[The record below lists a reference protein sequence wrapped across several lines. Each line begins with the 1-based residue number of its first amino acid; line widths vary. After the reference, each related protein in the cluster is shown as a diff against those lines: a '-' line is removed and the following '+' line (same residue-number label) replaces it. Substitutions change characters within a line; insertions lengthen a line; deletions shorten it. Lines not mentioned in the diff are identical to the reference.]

1 MPRNTLWFPPG
12 VAGRR
17 FLTSA
22 GCIND
27 VFRGAAVA
35 ETDRLLPLSHV
46 FHRNHIS
53 TRSFEIVAKDDSSR
67 KDELTQLLLRSAF
80 VEAAVSAI
88 ESARAAEC
96 PLSLLVVDIDH
107 FKLVNDTYGHLQ
119 GDNILTEVAE
129 LLQANLRTYDIAAR
143 YGGDEF
149 VALLPNTTQEG
160 AVEVAERTCAAARG
174 HIFRLRDR
182 VGAVPITLSM
192 GVAVFPQ
199 HGDDL
204 ESLFAAA
211 DRALYQVKRQGRD
224 GVAVASSSGLEQSPL
239 PLSIDRF
246 VGRENELR
254 TLVHLLEDSTSGQP
268 RVVAI
273 SGEAGVGKTTL
284 LRQLRPEV
292 RLRGG
297 MMVAGRCNAAEIQP
311 PYAPW
316 VDIISYISRLDR
328 EDERDWV
335 ELSQLVPGLKS
346 PEREGRGGTKYA
358 LLAEMAEYLRRASQ
372 RRPLLLVL
380 EDMQWADS
388 ASWDTLEYLIPQLE
402 SERILICLT
411 LRAEE
416 VRGEALER
424 RRRLSRN
431 PFFNEIT
438 LSRLSRE
445 ELKRWMEAAFHRQ
458 DVGREMLAFLYR
470 HTEGNPLFVVQVLR
484 TLLDEGYI
492 WYSGDKWDWKPVS
505 ELRLPLAVSDL
516 IHRRLTRLSPQ
527 AQAVLTTVAV
537 MGREFDVDLALA
549 AGAGSE
555 DELLDAIDEGVAA
568 AVLQPSS
575 ERGGD
580 RYVWTHG
587 KMAEVLRDSINTRRR
602 RKIHETIAQAMARL
616 TPDAHDEI
624 ATHYDRGGETLKAY
638 RHALLAAENASA
650 VHAHQEATELLRV
663 AERNSTEP
671 SQLAEVRARLARI
684 AEVSGRYDEA
694 EELCDLAIEWYVGQN
709 ERHRALPLR
718 RMRERL
724 RAILGQP
731 ARLTLESCLG
741 LEREAADLGDK
752 QERVSILTMMS
763 QAYERLGDRKAAE
776 RIAWDCVSMAEGV
789 GDGSL
794 LADSLNRLA
803 ITLEQDQ
810 PEQSAEIYRRAL
822 HIYHSLR
829 DSRGEAR
836 CHNNLGIALSLRG
849 DHEQARREFAAA
861 ISLSRTTGNEDMW
874 GLASLNLGVCAL
886 KAGEFES
893 ARELFGESLAH
904 FAGVRNSER
913 QLYALYNL
921 AHLDR
926 ARRDYESAA
935 ELYDVALSTAQ
946 RLQQSDVEIGA
957 IAGGGLSRLELGNEA
972 AARQA
977 LATAAEKLKNRPD
990 WFQGREVVEAL
1001 SIRLSTLDG
1010 NLDEALDRFDNSLT
1024 LSSASDVY
1032 SAAWLT
1038 AECAEVLFEHDPTH
1052 IRSSVLRYAERVKGL
1067 GYTEMSRRYE
1077 VLLSRTA

>member
-1 MPRNTLWFPPG
+1 
-12 VAGRR
+12 
-17 FLTSA
+17 
-22 GCIND
+22 
-27 VFRGAAVA
+27 
-35 ETDRLLPLSHV
+35 
-46 FHRNHIS
+46 
-53 TRSFEIVAKDDSSR
+53 
-67 KDELTQLLLRSAF
+67 
-80 VEAAVSAI
+80 VSAI
-88 ESARAAEC
+88 DAARAADC
-96 PLSLLVVDIDH
+96 PLALLVVDIDH

-119 GDNILTEVAE
+119 GDNILSEVAE
-129 LLQANLRTYDIAAR
+129 LLQRNLRTYDIAAR

-149 VALLPNTTQEG
+149 VALLPNTTHEG
-160 AVEVAERTCAAARG
+160 ALEVAERTCAAARA
-174 HIFRLRDR
+174 HLFRLRDR
-182 VGAVPITLSM
+182 VGAVPVTLSM

-199 HGDDL
+199 HGEDL

-224 GVAVASSSGLEQSPL
+224 GVAVASTVGLEQAPL

-246 VGRENELR
+246 VGREDELR
-254 TLVHLLEDSTSGQP
+254 TLVHLLEDSAGGQP

-297 MMVAGRCNAAEIQP
+297 MMVVGRCNAAEIQP

-316 VDIISYISRLDR
+316 VEILSGIIRHDGVDDR
-328 EDERDWV
+328 EWH
-335 ELSQLVPGLKS
+335 ELSQLVPALAS
-346 PEREGRGGTKYA
+346 PPREGRGGTRYA
-358 LLAEMAEYLRRASQ
+358 LLAEIAEFLRRSSQ
-372 RRPLLLVL
+372 SRPLLIVL

-402 SERILICLT
+402 SERVLVCLT

-416 VRGEALER
+416 MREDAIER

-431 PFFNEIT
+431 PFFAEIT
-438 LSRLSRE
+438 LERLSRE
-445 ELKRWMEAAFHRQ
+445 EMKRWMEGAFHRQ
-458 DVGREMLAFLYR
+458 DVGREMLAFIYR

-484 TLLDEGYI
+484 TLVDEGAI
-492 WYSGDKWDWKPVS
+492 WYAGDRWEWKPVS

-516 IHRRLTRLSPQ
+516 IQRRLSRLSPK

-537 MGREFDVDLALA
+537 LGREFDVDLAIA
-549 AGAGSE
+549 SGAGSE
-555 DELLDAIDEGVAA
+555 DELLDAIDEGIAA
-568 AVLQPSS
+568 AVLQPAN

-580 RYVWTHG
+580 RFAWTHG
-587 KMAEVLRDSINTRRR
+587 KMAEVLRDSINPRRR
-602 RKIHETIAQAMARL
+602 RKIHSLIARAMERQ
-616 TPDAHDEI
+616 TPGAHDEI
-624 ATHYDRGGETLKAY
+624 ATHYDRGGDAAKAY
-638 RHALLAAENASA
+638 EHALLAAESA
-650 VHAHQEATELLRV
+650 HMVHAHHEATDFLRV
-663 AERNSTEP
+663 AEKNATEP

-694 EELCDLAIEWYVGQN
+694 EELCDLAIEWYSGQGN
-709 ERHRALPLR
+709 RGRALQLR

-724 RAILGQP
+724 RSLLGQP
-731 ARLTLESCLG
+731 ARLTLEACLS
-741 LEREAADLGDK
+741 LEREAADLGNRE
-752 QERVSILTMMS
+752 ERVSLLTMMS

-776 RIAWDCVSMAEGV
+776 RIAWDCVGMSEGV
-789 GDGSL
+789 GDGRL

-803 ITLEQDQ
+803 ITLEQDH
-810 PEQSAEIYRRAL
+810 PEQATEIYRRAL
-822 HIYHSLR
+822 LIYRGLR

-836 CHNNLGIALSLRG
+836 CHNNLGIVLSLRG
-849 DHEQARREFAAA
+849 DHEQARREFNAAVA
-861 ISLSRTTGNEDMW
+861 LSRTTANEDMW

-886 KAGEFES
+886 KAGEFEN

-904 FAGVRNSER
+904 FAGVKNSER

-926 ARRDYESAA
+926 ARGDYESAA
-935 ELYDVALSTAQ
+935 ELYDVVLGTAQ

-957 IAGGGLSRLELGNEA
+957 LAGAGLCRLEMGDEVG
-972 AARQA
+972 ARQA
-977 LATAAEKLKNRPD
+977 YTAATDKLRSRPD

-1001 SIRLSTLDG
+1001 AIRIAARDG
-1010 NLDEALDRFDNSLT
+1010 NVDEAFDRFENSLT
-1024 LSSASDVY
+1024 LTSSADVY

-1038 AECAEVLFEHDPTH
+1038 AECAEVLYKHDPTH

-1067 GYTEMSRRYE
+1067 GYAEMSRRYE
-1077 VLLSRTA
+1077 VLLSKTG